1 MAAPT
6 QFQPFVPAS
15 ESRPEL
21 TLRALLLGAV
31 FAVLF
36 GAVTVYVGLR
46 AGLTVAASIPIS
58 VLSIS
63 ILRAFGKASI
73 LENNIVQ
80 TVGNAGQSIASG
92 VIFTLPALIFL
103 GFDLESTR
111 IFALALFGGWL
122 GVLFMIPLRRQLI
135 VEEHGTLIYPEGTAC
150 ADVLMAGERGGSFA
164 SRVFLG
170 LGLGAL
176 YTLFQNDNLFSLWP
190 SGPNYEPD
198 LGGSQHLLKGAAIRA
213 DCTPEYLG
221 VGYIIGIRVAAIM
234 LAGGV
239 FSWLVL
245 MPAIY
250 FFGHSLTIYPGTAPI
265 STMDPSTLWKT
276 YVRPMGAGAVAT
288 AGLITLLRTA
298 PTIVSALAEGIKS
311 IRASKAGS
319 TTTNL
324 GAPSSSTASSSIRV
338 GGTSTTPIRTAHDL
352 PMSVVL
358 GGSILL
364 IILLVA
370 FLTFK
375 PVPGAQ
381 VGLLANIAAAL
392 LVVVF
397 GFLFVTVSA
406 RIVGIVGSS
415 ASPVSGM
422 TIATLMATCAIF
434 LVKGWTAPAF
444 GALAITIGGIVCI
457 AASNAGDTSQD
468 LKTGYLIGATPWKQQ
483 AALMFGVIICVFSI
497 GATLNA
503 MNNGLESFQRMP
515 APIAFSPALLTDGVQ
530 QKGQFPR
537 DHITLSSKSGNK
549 QIVDNARSYIL
560 LNSIGSSTLP
570 DGKYLLNPATSQI
583 EIQWTQGI
591 GSEKAAA
598 PQGKLM
604 ATVINGILSRKLPWG
619 LVLLGVALVI
629 AVELLG
635 VRSLT
640 FAVGAYLSIA
650 TTLAIFVGGLMR
662 WMVDRAMLH
671 HHAKTAAQL
680 YQTSL
685 NLWHTDREAF
695 HQRHPD
701 FDPTNPDHLDPANGL
716 PVPTSVTPSL
726 DTESEISP
734 GSLYASGLIAAGGI
748 VGLLGVCV
756 KLYEAATDKSIF
768 RFTPHNPLYH
778 DWMSILMFALLA
790 FSLYYFAR
798 KPLDTK
804 AGN

>member
-1 MAAPT
+1 MASSKD
-6 QFQPFVPAS
+6 FQPFVPAS
-15 ESRPEL
+15 ENRPEF
-21 TLRALLLGAV
+21 TLRALLLGGI

-135 VEEHGTLIYPEGTAC
+135 VEEHGALIYPEGTAC

-170 LGLGAL
+170 LGLGGL

-198 LGGSQHLLKGAAIRA
+198 FGGQQHILKGSAIRA

-245 MPAIY
+245 MPAIH
-250 FFGHSLTIYPGTAPI
+250 FFGRGLTIYPGTSPI
-265 STMDPSTLWKT
+265 DGMSPSVLWRT
-276 YVRPMGAGAVAT
+276 YVRPMGAGAVAA

-298 PTIVSALAEGIKS
+298 PTILSALTEGIRS
-311 IRASKAGS
+311 IRANQTTKTAGHPERS
-319 TTTNL
+319 
-324 GAPSSSTASSSIRV
+324 PSASSTDAVEGPR
-338 GGTSTTPIRTAHDL
+338 GTQPLANTQPVSVSTPIRTLHDL

-358 GGSILL
+358 GGSALL
-364 IILLVA
+364 VILLVI
-370 FLTFK
+370 FLTIH

-381 VGLLANIAAAL
+381 VGVLANIAAAL

-483 AALMFGVIICVFSI
+483 FALMIGVIICTFSI
-497 GATLNA
+497 GWTLNA
-503 MNNGLESFQRMP
+503 MNNGLESFSRLA
-515 APIAFSPALLTDGVQ
+515 APIPLTPAMYADGVQ
-530 QKGQFPR
+530 DKGAFPR
-537 DHITLSSKSGNK
+537 DRFTLASKEGNK
-549 QIVDNARSYIL
+549 QIVTNGRSYTL
-560 LNSIGSSTLP
+560 LNAIGSSTVP
-570 DGKYLLNPATSQI
+570 DGKYLLNPATNQI

-604 ATVINGILSRKLPWG
+604 ATVINGILTQKLPWG

-629 AVELLG
+629 VVELLG

-650 TTLAIFVGGLMR
+650 TTLAIFVGGVMR
-662 WMVDRAMLH
+662 WMVDRAIEKHRL
-671 HHAKTAAQL
+671 
-680 YQTSL
+680 
-685 NLWHTDREAF
+685 R
-695 HQRHPD
+695 
-701 FDPTNPDHLDPANGL
+701 NPIPGDELA
-716 PVPTSVTPSL
+716 
-726 DTESEISP
+726 SEEVSP

-748 VGLLGVCV
+748 VGLLGVCI
-756 KLYEAATDKSIF
+756 KLYEAATERSIP
-768 RFTPHNPLYH
+768 RFSPTNPLYH
-778 DWMSILMFALLA
+778 DWVSILMFAALA

-798 KPLDTK
+798 KPLASEPEK
-804 AGN
+804 

>member
-1 MAAPT
+1 MAASQTKTPT
-6 QFQPFVPAS
+6 FKPFVPAT
-15 ESRPEL
+15 ETRPEL
-21 TLRALLLGAV
+21 TARALILGAL
-31 FAVLF
+31 FGVLF

-63 ILRAFGKASI
+63 ILRAFGRSSI

-80 TVGNAGQSIASG
+80 STGNAGQSIASG

-103 GFDLESTR
+103 GFDLESSR

-135 VEEHGTLIYPEGTAC
+135 VEEHDTLIYPEGTAC
-150 ADVLMAGERGGSFA
+150 ADVLIAGERGGSFA

-170 LGLGAL
+170 LGLGGL
-176 YTLFQNDNLFSLWP
+176 YTLFQNDNLFALWP
-190 SGPNYEPD
+190 SQPDYQPD
-198 LGGSQHLLKGAAIRA
+198 LGPQHLLKGSAIRA

-221 VGYIIGIRVAAIM
+221 VGYIIGLRVAAIM

-250 FFGHSLTIYPGTAPI
+250 FFGAHLTTPLYPGTVLI
-265 STMDPSTLWKT
+265 KDMSPSDLWRT
-276 YVRPMGAGAVAT
+276 YVRPMGAGAVAA
-288 AGLITLLRTA
+288 AGLITLCRTL
-298 PTIVSALAEGIKS
+298 PTILSALTQGFKKIGNKT
-311 IRASKAGS
+311 S
-319 TTTNL
+319 TSDS
-324 GAPSSSTASSSIRV
+324 APSRIE
-338 GGTSTTPIRTAHDL
+338 HDL
-352 PMSVVL
+352 PPTVVF
-358 GGSILL
+358 GGSLLL
-364 IILLVA
+364 ILIM
-370 FLTFK
+370 FLFLQFK

-381 VGLLANIAAAL
+381 VGALANLAAAL

-422 TIATLMATCAIF
+422 TIATLMATAAIF

-444 GALAITIGGIVCI
+444 GALAITIGGVVCI

-483 AALMFGVIICVFSI
+483 LAIMIGVIVSIFSI

-503 MNNGLESFQRMP
+503 MNNGLETFQRLP
-515 APIAFSPALLTDGVQ
+515 KPITFSLDQLPDGVQ
-530 QKGQFPR
+530 NKGPFTR
-537 DHITLSSKSGNK
+537 DHITLAPMAASLSLSSRSAAEGSAVPATNS
-549 QIVDNARSYIL
+549 QGREELSNTRSYIL
-560 LNSIGSSTLP
+560 LNAIGSTTLD
-570 DGKYLLNPATSQI
+570 DGKYLYNPTTHQI
-583 EIQWTQGI
+583 EIQWIQGI

-598 PQGKLM
+598 PQGRLM
-604 ATVINGILSRKLPWG
+604 ATVINGILSRKLPWT

-629 AVELLG
+629 VVELLG

-650 TTLAIFVGGLMR
+650 TTLAIFCGGVIR
-662 WMVDRAMLH
+662 WMVDRAL
-671 HHAKTAAQL
+671 AKHRT
-680 YQTSL
+680 
-685 NLWHTDREAF
+685 
-695 HQRHPD
+695 
-701 FDPTNPDHLDPANGL
+701 PADI
-716 PVPTSVTPSL
+716 T
-726 DTESEISP
+726 TESEVSP

-748 VGLLGVCV
+748 VGLLGVCI
-756 KLYEAATDKSIF
+756 KLYESATDRTIP
-768 RFTPHNPLYH
+768 RFSDHNPLHH
-778 DWMSILMFALLA
+778 DWVSVLMFALLA
-790 FSLYYFAR
+790 FSLYHFAR
-798 KPLDTK
+798 KPLESK
-804 AGN
+804 

>member
-1 MAAPT
+1 MATAAPVKPA
-6 QFQPFVPAS
+6 FKPFVPAT

-21 TLRALLLGAV
+21 TIRALLLGGFFGV
-31 FAVLF
+31 VF

-63 ILRAFGKASI
+63 ILRVFGKASI

-80 TVGNAGQSIASG
+80 TTGNAGQSIASG

-103 GFDLESTR
+103 GFDLESSR

-135 VEEHGTLIYPEGTAC
+135 VEEHGTLVYPEGTAC

-164 SRVFLG
+164 SRVFFG
-170 LGLGAL
+170 LGLGGL
-176 YTLFQNDNLFSLWP
+176 YTLFQNDNLFGLWP
-190 SGPNYEPD
+190 ATPTKDFDIGP
-198 LGGSQHLLKGAAIRA
+198 QHLLKGGSIRA

-221 VGYIIGIRVAAIM
+221 VGYIIGLRVSAIM

-250 FFGHSLTIYPGTAPI
+250 FFGSHLSGSLYPGTVPITQMAP
-265 STMDPSTLWKT
+265 SDLWRT
-276 YVRPMGAGAVAT
+276 YVRPMGAGAVACS
-288 AGLITLLRTA
+288 GLITLLRTL
-298 PTIVSALAEGIKS
+298 PTIFSALTQGFK
-311 IRASKAGS
+311 K
-319 TTTNL
+319 
-324 GAPSSSTASSSIRV
+324 GAAKIGEAQRS
-338 GGTSTTPIRTAHDL
+338 RTEHDL
-352 PMSVVL
+352 PPSVVIGGSVVL
-358 GGSILL
+358 VVLM
-364 IILLVA
+364 
-370 FLTFK
+370 FLFLEFK

-381 VGLLANIAAAL
+381 VGWLANLMASL

-422 TIATLMATCAIF
+422 TIATLMATSAIF

-444 GALAITIGGIVCI
+444 GALAITVGGIVCI

-483 AALMFGVIICVFSI
+483 LALIIGVMVCIFSI

-503 MNNGLESFQRMP
+503 MNRGLEQFQRLQAPMP
-515 APIAFSPALLTDGVQ
+515 FSLSQLPDGVQ
-530 QKGQFPR
+530 NQGNFTR
-537 DHITLSSKSGNK
+537 DRISLTSHTDSQNK
-549 QIVDNARSYIL
+549 QELTGASHYIL
-560 LNSIGSSTLP
+560 LNAIGSNVLQ
-570 DGKYLLNPATSQI
+570 DGKYLYNPATSQI
-583 EIQWTQGI
+583 EVQWIQGI

-598 PQGKLM
+598 PQGRLM
-604 ATVINGILSRKLPWG
+604 ATVINGILSRKLPWT

-629 AVELLG
+629 VVELLG

-650 TTLAIFVGGLMR
+650 TTLAICVGGVMR
-662 WMVDRAMLH
+662 WMVDRALEKH
-671 HHAKTAAQL
+671 RLA
-680 YQTSL
+680 
-685 NLWHTDREAF
+685 
-695 HQRHPD
+695 
-701 FDPTNPDHLDPANGL
+701 NPIASDELA
-716 PVPTSVTPSL
+716 S
-726 DTESEISP
+726 EEISP

-748 VGLLGVCV
+748 VGLMGVCARLAEGV
-756 KLYEAATDKSIF
+756 SESRGGHWQLFHFSTDPAK
-768 RFTPHNPLYH
+768 NPLYH
-778 DWMSILMFALLA
+778 DLVGVIMFALLA
-790 FSLYYFAR
+790 YSLYYFAR
-798 KPLDTK
+798 KPLDQPK
-804 AGN
+804 P